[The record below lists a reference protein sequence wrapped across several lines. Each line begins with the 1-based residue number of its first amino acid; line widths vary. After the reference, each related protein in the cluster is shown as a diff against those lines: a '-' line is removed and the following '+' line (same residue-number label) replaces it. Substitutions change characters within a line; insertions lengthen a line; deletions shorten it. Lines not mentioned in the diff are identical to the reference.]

1 MADARCELTE
11 LLVEQC
17 ACAKHRGGQAPDE
30 QANADRLATRARL
43 LGGWNSWFKA
53 RFGGTC
59 ATCSERYEPGAA
71 IFSREFNPG
80 RYTADCCPEEDDR
93 G

>member
-1 MADARCELTE
+1 MADRCDLTE

-17 ACAKHRGGQAPDE
+17 ACPKHRGGQAPEE
-30 QANADRLATRARL
+30 QATAERLATRARL

-53 RFGGTC
+53 AFGGTC
-59 ATCSERYEPGAA
+59 ATCGERYEAGAA

-80 RYTADCCPEEDDR
+80 RYTADCCPEEANR